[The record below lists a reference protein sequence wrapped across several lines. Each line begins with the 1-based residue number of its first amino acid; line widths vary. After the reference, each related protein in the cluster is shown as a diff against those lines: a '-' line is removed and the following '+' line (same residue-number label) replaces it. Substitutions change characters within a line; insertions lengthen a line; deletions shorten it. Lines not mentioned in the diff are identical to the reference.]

1 MLKKHP
7 VARVITR
14 NGGILVSQQ
23 LQNINYIEKYNFCI
37 AMWPTKVPLRGTNIS
52 LYLPPSCEPQRGSCM
67 VLLMIRLF
75 EPFDLFEVVSWS
87 FATASV
93 AINI

>member
-14 NGGILVSQQ
+14 NGGILVSQL
-23 LQNINYIEKYNFCI
+23 LQNINYIEKYDFCI

-52 LYLPPSCEPQRGSCM
+52 LYYHQAANPYG
-67 VLLMIRLF
+67 VLA
-75 EPFDLFEVVSWS
+75 WCY
-87 FATASV
+87 
-93 AINI
+93 